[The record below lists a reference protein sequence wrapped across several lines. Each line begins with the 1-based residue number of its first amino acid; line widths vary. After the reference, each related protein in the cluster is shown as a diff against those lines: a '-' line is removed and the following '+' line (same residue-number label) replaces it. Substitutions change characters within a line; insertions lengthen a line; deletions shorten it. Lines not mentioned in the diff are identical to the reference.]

1 MKKFSFTDA
10 ELRASAGRVS
20 MALTASLPTPS
31 ECDHVFSEA
40 FEEKMRLLIKKRT
53 RRARRIAVLKR
64 VAVFIIAALI
74 GIGVWM
80 TIDVEAR
87 ARAADWIRHARDNIV
102 VYSFSKKINES
113 DVLPVYK
120 LTWMPEGF
128 ELYERHESQ
137 IKRIRCHE
145 VYYNAEGKMIS
156 FSYFFMHSGTNL
168 TIMNT
173 DEENEMISKKVRVK
187 GMAGEF
193 FYGTENDPGNILVLR
208 DEKNNVMIVINSDID
223 KDSIMRMAKKIKVL
237 K

>member
-53 RRARRIAVLKR
+53 RRARRMAVLKR

-102 VYSFSKKINES
+102 VYSFSKEINEY

-120 LTWMPEGF
+120 LTWIPEGF
-128 ELYERHESQ
+128 EVKTYIDDYMRHKE
-137 IKRIRCHE
+137 IYI
-145 VYYNAEGKMIS
+145 NAEEKMIA
-156 FSYFFMHSGTNL
+156 FSYRFMDNGTTN
-168 TIMNT
+168 
-173 DEENEMISKKVRVK
+173 
-187 GMAGEF
+187 
-193 FYGTENDPGNILVLR
+193 
-208 DEKNNVMIVINSDID
+208 
-223 KDSIMRMAKKIKVL
+223 
-237 K
+237 